1 MRSNTINSNK
11 AACYLRL
18 SREDGDKA
26 ESDSISNQRNL
37 INDYVNQRNGIMLIK
52 EYVDDG
58 YSGTNFERPSFKR
71 MMEDVKI
78 GKINCI
84 IVKDLSRLGRNYIET
99 GRYLERIF
107 PFIGVRF
114 ISILDHYDSADE
126 SNDSDQI
133 IIPFKNLINDSY
145 CRDISTKIRSQLD
158 VKRRTGKF
166 IGSFACYGYCKDPKD
181 NNHLLVDPVAADN
194 VREIFR
200 MKLEGYNSQRIADA
214 LNEVGALPPAEYKR
228 SNGLNYDSGF
238 RMASGA
244 GWSPTS
250 VNRILANEVYTGT
263 MVQGLN
269 RKISYKIKQTRAV
282 PKEDWIRVE
291 DTHEAIIS
299 KDMFEEVQRLM
310 LFDTRT
316 SPEEDGVYLFSGL
329 VICGDCLQNMVRRRV
344 SKGDKKY
351 SYFHCSTYK
360 SGKGCSSH
368 LFSAK
373 QLEEIVTDTIRKQI
387 ALFLRAQSII
397 EAIDRIPQEQSRV
410 KRIVQQMDELQKE
423 INRYRGFKTKA
434 YEDMLEGI
442 IDKDEFVFM
451 KRTFTDK
458 INAAEA
464 RYQHLQ
470 IEKASAVSDKKYL
483 KPWIENLK
491 KYQNIEKL
499 ERPIV
504 VALIEQIIIYD
515 KENIVIK
522 MHFEDE
528 MQDVIRLARETS
540 EEFKRE
546 EAEQCV

>member
-1 MRSNTINSNK
+1 MEIN
-11 AACYLRL
+11 R
-18 SREDGDKA
+18 
-26 ESDSISNQRNL
+26 
-37 INDYVNQRNGIMLIK
+37 INDFVNQKTGIKLIK

-58 YSGTNFERPSFKR
+58 YSGTNFDRPSFKR
-71 MMEDVKI
+71 MMEDVKA

-114 ISILDHYDSADE
+114 ISVLDRYDSADE
-126 SNDSDQI
+126 SNDADQI

-158 VKRRTGKF
+158 VKRKSGKF

-181 NNHLLVDPVAADN
+181 NNHLIVDPVAADI
-194 VREIFR
+194 VRQIFQ
-200 MKLEGYNSQRIADA
+200 MKLDGFNSQRIADA
-214 LNEVGALPPAEYKR
+214 LNAMGVLPPAEYKR

-238 RMASGA
+238 RIGSGV

-250 VNRILANEVYTGT
+250 VNRILANEIYIGT
-263 MVQGLN
+263 MVQGTN

-291 DTHEAIIS
+291 NTHEPIVS
-299 KDMFEEVQRLM
+299 KEIFEEVQRLL

-316 SPEEDGVYLFSGL
+316 SPDEDAVYLFSGL
-329 VICGDCLQNMVRRRV
+329 VVCGDCWQNMVRRRV
-344 SKGDKKY
+344 SKGGKKY

-373 QLEEIVTDTIRKQI
+373 QLEEIVTETVQKQI
-387 ALFLRAQSII
+387 SLFLKAQSII
-397 EAIDRIPQEQSRV
+397 ETIDQIPQEQSRV
-410 KRIVQQMDELQKE
+410 KVIVQQMEELQKE
-423 INRYRGFKTKA
+423 IDRYRGFKTKA

-464 RYQHLQ
+464 RYKHLQ
-470 IEKASAVSDKKYL
+470 IEKATAISDKQRM
-483 KPWIENLK
+483 KPWVENLK
-491 KYQNIEKL
+491 QYQNIEKL

-504 VALIEQIIIYD
+504 VALIEKIIVYD

-528 MQDVIRLARETS
+528 MQDVIRMAEAAS
-540 EEFKRE
+540 EEFASE
-546 EAEQCV
+546 EMNRPV

>member
-18 SREDGDKA
+18 SREDGDKS
-26 ESDSISNQRNL
+26 ESDSISNQRSL
-37 INDYVNQRNGIMLIK
+37 INDFVNQKTGIKLIK

-58 YSGTNFERPSFKR
+58 YSGTNFDRPSFKR
-71 MMEDVKI
+71 MMEDVKA

-114 ISILDHYDSADE
+114 ISVLDRYDSADE
-126 SNDSDQI
+126 SNDADQI

-158 VKRRTGKF
+158 VKRKSGKF

-181 NNHLLVDPVAADN
+181 NNHLIVDPVAADI
-194 VREIFR
+194 VRQIFQ
-200 MKLEGYNSQRIADA
+200 MKLDGFNSQRIADA
-214 LNEVGALPPAEYKR
+214 LNAMGVLPPAEYKR

-238 RMASGA
+238 RIGSGV

-250 VNRILANEVYTGT
+250 VNRILANEIYIGT
-263 MVQGLN
+263 MVQGTN

-291 DTHEAIIS
+291 NTHEPIVS
-299 KDMFEEVQRLM
+299 KEIFEEVQRLL

-316 SPEEDGVYLFSGL
+316 SPDEDAVYLFSGL
-329 VICGDCLQNMVRRRV
+329 VVCGDCWQNMVRRRV
-344 SKGDKKY
+344 SKGGKKY

-373 QLEEIVTDTIRKQI
+373 QLEEIVTETVQKQI
-387 ALFLRAQSII
+387 SLFLKAQSII
-397 EAIDRIPQEQSRV
+397 ETIDQIPQEQSRV
-410 KRIVQQMDELQKE
+410 KVIVQQMEELQKE
-423 INRYRGFKTKA
+423 IDRYRGFKTKA

-464 RYQHLQ
+464 RYKHLQ
-470 IEKASAVSDKKYL
+470 IEKATAISDKQRL
-483 KPWIENLK
+483 KPWVENLK
-491 KYQNIEKL
+491 QYQNIEKL

-504 VALIEQIIIYD
+504 VALIEKIIVYD

-528 MQDVIRLARETS
+528 MQDVIRMAEAAS
-540 EEFKRE
+540 EEFASE
-546 EAEQCV
+546 EMKGCV